1 MMNDDVAVSS
11 QIDTYVRGES
21 AQTDSTS
28 KAVFARSGYAAMQ
41 IRPGKPPAAPDKPKT
56 KYKIAHIHEQGN
68 DMIIVPVDAEFE
80 NRSKNEMRRVLD
92 GLQEAALSAG
102 LAGTV
107 VPVWDHGG
115 GMMAFLTPRPWL
127 PFFQSID
134 MNFVWRNVNRE
145 LTL

>member
-1 MMNDDVAVSS
+1 MA
-11 QIDTYVRGES
+11 
-21 AQTDSTS
+21 S
-28 KAVFARSGYAAMQ
+28 KAVYARSGYAAMP
-41 IRPGKPPAAPDKPKT
+41 IGPGGPPPAFEKAPT

-80 NRSKNEMRRVLD
+80 NRSKNEMQRILD
-92 GLQEAALSAG
+92 FLQEAAVRAG
-102 LAGTV
+102 LAGIV

-145 LTL
+145 LPL